1 MQEKLK
7 ARDPE
12 LGLKIAVV
20 AFLCT
25 LAGGALSLVLE
36 RLGWFVMAISML
48 VGFIGIGIHWRSNW
62 RRILHIDD

>member
-20 AFLCT
+20 AFLCM
-25 LAGGALSLVLE
+25 LAGGGLSFIWE
-36 RLGWFVMAISML
+36 RVGWFVMAISML
-48 VGFIGIGIHWRSNW
+48 GGFIGVGIHWRLNW